1 MAISSDQNDISN
13 VVIRLAI
20 ITHPFIL
27 TTIKVSYL
35 IEVYIIYNLY
45 GSLFPDLKKCQT
57 QAMEL
62 QLDLSWYTKR
72 VEELEIELK
81 NRSNKHDS
89 NLNDNHP
96 ILFLITPTYK
106 RWTQKA
112 DLTRLCQTLMHVSNL
127 RWIVVEDSDK
137 KTALVTKLLSRCP
150 VNSTHL
156 FIKTSVNLM
165 PTTKKDKSSN
175 KVYIVRKPRGI
186 EQRNIALD
194 WVRNHYKLG
203 DVRGVVYFADDDNTY
218 DLRLFDE
225 VS

>member
-1 MAISSDQNDISN
+1 
-13 VVIRLAI
+13 
-20 ITHPFIL
+20 
-27 TTIKVSYL
+27 
-35 IEVYIIYNLY
+35 
-45 GSLFPDLKKCQT
+45 
-57 QAMEL
+57 MEL
-62 QLDLSWYTKR
+62 QLDLSWYMKR
-72 VEELEIELK
+72 VEELEIKLK
-81 NRSNKHDS
+81 NRSIKHDS
-89 NLNDNHP
+89 SLIDNQP

-127 RWIVVEDSDK
+127 RWIVIEDSDK
-137 KTALVTKLLSRCP
+137 KTALVTKFLSRCP

-156 FIKTSVNLM
+156 FIKTSANLM

-194 WVRNHYKLG
+194 WLRNHYKSG
-203 DVRGVVYFADDDNTY
+203 DIRGVVYFADDDNTY